1 MKVFSASID
10 LQFADLSVVALVDYL
25 YLPLVRDGLIFLRFI
40 RGNKLNQLSS
50 FKLWHSFKYAALAE
64 ALRQNVLSSVRFC
77 KFDENTEKLLKARI
91 IDQSD
96 KNYPHDPLDIYA
108 GNASTLLRNQIALN
122 NLPGEVY
129 SIEDNDKSP
138 DDCSYPF
145 SVIQSAQ
152 SQKQTN
158 TED

>member
-1 MKVFSASID
+1 M
-10 LQFADLSVVALVDYL
+10 
-25 YLPLVRDGLIFLRFI
+25 
-40 RGNKLNQLSS
+40 
-50 FKLWHSFKYAALAE
+50 
-64 ALRQNVLSSVRFC
+64 LSSVRFC
-77 KFDENTEKLLKARI
+77 KFDENTEKLLKTRI

-108 GNASTLLRNQIALN
+108 GNAPTLLRNQIALN